1 MGNRYVPRSVLVDLE
16 PRVINQI
23 ISSEHGCLHNRE
35 NVFQSPNGGGAGNNW
50 ASGYN
55 QSNEIIEK
63 IFDILQHEA
72 ENADFLEGFNLC
84 HSISGGTGSGLG
96 SKIIEQI
103 KER

>member
-1 MGNRYVPRSVLVDLE
+1 M
-16 PRVINQI
+16 INQI
-23 ISSEHGCLHNRE
+23 LSSEHGQLHNME
-35 NVFQSPNGGGAGNNW
+35 NVFQSPSGGGAGNNW

-55 QSNEIIEK
+55 QPSELIES
-63 IFDILQHEA
+63 IFDILDREA
-72 ENADFLEGFNLC
+72 ENADFLEGFALC

>member
-1 MGNRYVPRSVLVDLE
+1 MGNRYVPRSVLIDLE

-23 ISSEHGCLHNRE
+23 MSSENGRLYNME

-50 ASGYN
+50 AAGYN
-55 QSNEIIEK
+55 QSEEIIEN
-63 IFDILQHEA
+63 IFDILSREA
-72 ENADFLEGFNLC
+72 ENADFLEAFTLC